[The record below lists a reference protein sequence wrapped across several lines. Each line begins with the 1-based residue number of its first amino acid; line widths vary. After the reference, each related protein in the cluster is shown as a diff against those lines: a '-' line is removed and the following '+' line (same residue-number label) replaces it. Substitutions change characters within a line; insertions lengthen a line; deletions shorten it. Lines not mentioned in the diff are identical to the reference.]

1 MKHFHLI
8 EKLQVLIFKSKN
20 IYMNK
25 KLIIENL
32 KEFSKLCPLE
42 KIQIFNENL
51 IIIVKPEFINNVL
64 LFLKNNIMFQFKVLT
79 CISGVDYPMNKYRFQ
94 IVYELLSI
102 RYNFRI
108 RVKTFT
114 HELLGIES
122 CENLFSAAN
131 WYECEI
137 WDMFGIFFKNHSNLK
152 RILTDYGF
160 EGYPLRKDFPL
171 SGFIEMRYNEIEKRV
186 INESLELCQEYRTFS
201 YLSAWESQNN
211 F

>member
-1 MKHFHLI
+1 
-8 EKLQVLIFKSKN
+8 
-20 IYMNK
+20 MNK

-32 KEFSKLCPLE
+32 HELSKMCPLE
-42 KIQIFNENL
+42 KIQIFNDNL
-51 IIIVKPEFINNVL
+51 IIVVKSMFLKDIL
-64 LFLKNNIMFQFKVLT
+64 LFFKNHIMFQFKILT

-94 IVYELLSI
+94 IVYELLSV

-108 RVKTFT
+108 RIKTFT
-114 HELLGIES
+114 HELLAIDS
-122 CENLFSAAN
+122 CEKIFSAAG

-137 WDMFGIFFKNHSNLK
+137 WDMLGVFFKNHSNLK

-186 INESLELCQEYRTFS
+186 VNESLELCQEYRTFN
-201 YLSAWESQNN
+201 YLSVWESQNN

>member
-1 MKHFHLI
+1 
-8 EKLQVLIFKSKN
+8 
-20 IYMNK
+20 MNK
-25 KLIIENL
+25 NLLINNL
-32 KEFSKLCPLE
+32 KELSKICPLE
-42 KIQIFNENL
+42 KIQMFNDNL
-51 IIIVKPEFINNVL
+51 IIIVKPNFLNDIL
-64 LFLKNNIMFQFKVLT
+64 LFFKNHNSLQYKVLS

-94 IVYELLSI
+94 IVYELLSV

-114 HELLGIES
+114 HELLSIKS
-122 CENLFSAAN
+122 SENVFSAAN

-137 WDMFGIFFKNHSNLK
+137 WDLFGVFFKNHSNLK

-171 SGFIEMRYNEIEKRV
+171 SGFIEMKYNEIEKRV
-186 INESLELCQEYRTFS
+186 VNESLELCQEYRTFS
-201 YLSAWESQNN
+201 YLSAWETPNN

>member
-1 MKHFHLI
+1 
-8 EKLQVLIFKSKN
+8 
-20 IYMNK
+20 MNK
-25 KLIIENL
+25 QIFVENL
-32 KEFSKLCPLE
+32 RTLSKVCPLE
-42 KIQIFNENL
+42 KIQVFNDNL
-51 IIIVKPEFINNVL
+51 IIVVKPDVLFDVL
-64 LFLKNNIMFQFKVLT
+64 LFFKNHILYQFELLT

-102 RYNFRI
+102 RYNSRLRI
-108 RVKTFT
+108 KTFT
-114 HELLGIES
+114 HELFGIDS
-122 CENLFSAAN
+122 CESLFPAAA

-137 WDMFGIFFKNHSNLK
+137 WDMFGVFFKNHSNLK

-186 INESLELCQEYRTFS
+186 VNESLELCQEYRTFTF
-201 YLSAWESQNN
+201 LSPWESQNN

>member
-1 MKHFHLI
+1 
-8 EKLQVLIFKSKN
+8 
-20 IYMNK
+20 MNK
-25 KLIIENL
+25 KLITENL
-32 KEFSKLCPLE
+32 KEFFKLCPLE

-51 IIIVKPEFINNVL
+51 IIVVKPEFLSNVL
-64 LFLKNNIMFQFKVLT
+64 FFLRNHIMFQCKILT

-102 RYNFRI
+102 KYNFRI

-114 HELLGIES
+114 HELLSIES
-122 CENLFSAAN
+122 CENIFSAAN

-137 WDMFGIFFKNHSNLK
+137 WDMFGVFFKNHSNLK

-201 YLSAWESQNN
+201 YLSAWESPNN